1 MYVLFSSIKHD
12 YGLLSLLLLCICKNF
27 VSLETKCT
35 VSIKS
40 TVCKKTRKFLLNI
53 PYIWKNICKKFK
65 MYRTVNRNCRV
76 YSLLDFLG
84 CGLIYQSI
92 LLYVI
97 TYIHIY
103 SRVTTTSDGGKIDQV
118 TLKDQKDGSY
128 SAYFVT
134 QVTGSFQMECKAS
147 GNSKTVL
154 EAPKT
159 GGSRTKRSVSSEE
172 LSGEFLREV
181 TGPGIKVY
189 KNIITYFTI
198 PNTTW

>member
-1 MYVLFSSIKHD
+1 
-12 YGLLSLLLLCICKNF
+12 
-27 VSLETKCT
+27 
-35 VSIKS
+35 
-40 TVCKKTRKFLLNI
+40 
-53 PYIWKNICKKFK
+53 